1 MSENFLYF
9 SEKLSKFN
17 GVLTYDVL
25 TSNKAYFKT
34 GAYNPEWIGLLNW
47 SNNNDPTFPGN
58 TFSPTLDL
66 VSNFICFDAS
76 FSKFN
81 GVLTYD
87 VLTSNKAYFKTGAYN
102 PEFIAVTN
110 WTNNN
115 DPIFPGISAPSNAFV
130 AVNRTNNQLQITLPP
145 QDSLGNFRYGK
156 KDSSKGFI
164 TAMTIFFDGPLS
176 LTGTLPTIASHN
188 VTHDS
193 ANNALDIYSE
203 SNIVL
208 EEGQIYNI
216 LESSNVTG
224 TLPQISRIEFGMGI
238 YVDGDDTEYED
249 ELLYTSSSAD
259 ATAYSIPQYKYHD
272 ASLINIYS
280 DGVLV

>member
-1 MSENFLYF
+1 MASDASFVLFSENY
-9 SEKLSKFN
+9 SENPVKSYTSLTGNVARFKIVGLNRSFWNIISWMNGGLS
-17 GVLTYDVL
+17 D
-25 TSNKAYFKT
+25 
-34 GAYNPEWIGLLNW
+34 
-47 SNNNDPTFPGN
+47 FPAGD
-58 TFSPTLDL
+58 FSPTTDQ
-66 VSNFICFDAS
+66 I
-76 FSKFN
+76 
-81 GVLTYD
+81 
-87 VLTSNKAYFKTGAYN
+87 KT
-102 PEFIAVTN
+102 FIAVNSDYYENPVKSYTSLTGN
-110 WTNNN
+110 VARFKIVGLNRNFWNIISWMNGGLSN
-115 DPIFPGISAPSNAFV
+115 FPGWSMPSNAFV
-130 AVNRTNNQLQITLPP
+130 AVNRTSNQLQITLPP
-145 QDSLGNFRYGK
+145 QDSIGNFRYGK

-208 EEGQIYNI
+208 EEGQIYNV
-216 LESSNVTG
+216 LATSNVTG

>member
-115 DPIFPGISAPSNAFV
+115 DPIFPGISAP
-130 AVNRTNNQLQITLPP
+130 R
-145 QDSLGNFRYGK
+145 
-156 KDSSKGFI
+156 KGFI